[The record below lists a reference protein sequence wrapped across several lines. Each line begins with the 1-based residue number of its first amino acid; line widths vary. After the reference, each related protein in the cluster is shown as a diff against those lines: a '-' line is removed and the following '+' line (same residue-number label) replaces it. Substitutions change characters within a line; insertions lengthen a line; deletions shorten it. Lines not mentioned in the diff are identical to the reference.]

1 MISLKAK
8 EIAEA
13 VKRHYRFEDNGQPT
27 CDGFVYGDPETE
39 VTGVITTFT
48 VTADV
53 LREAVA
59 RGANMIITHEPT
71 FFLECR
77 GEWGKEDAVFA
88 GLRALLQQ
96 AGAVIW
102 RCHDMMHGAVPDDI
116 YSGFLEA
123 MGWESLAKPPV
134 EKDLSGEGGFE
145 TFLEGFED
153 YYEIQPTT
161 LAGLAGEMKEKLGM
175 GTVRVAGDPEAPC
188 TRAAVL
194 VGGGSLGFGRMP
206 DMPLRLM
213 GLKNIDVIVC
223 GEIAELLLGT
233 YMQDAASLGLPR
245 SMIVLG
251 HERSEEWGMRFM
263 QGWLAKEVSVPVYFV
278 NAQEPFWYL

>member
-1 MISLKAK
+1 MKARQIS
-8 EIAEA
+8 EA
-13 VKRHYRFEDNGQPT
+13 VAAHYQYVDNGAPT

-48 VTADV
+48 VTAEV
-53 LREAVA
+53 LGEAMS

-77 GEWGKEDAVFA
+77 GEWPKHDKVFQ
-88 GLRALLQQ
+88 GLRELLQQ
-96 AGAVIW
+96 SGAVIW
-102 RCHDMMHGAVPDDI
+102 RCHDMMHGATPDDI
-116 YSGFLEA
+116 YSGFLET
-123 MGWESLAKPPV
+123 MGWNQLAKPPV
-134 EKDLSGEGGFE
+134 EKKVSGA
-145 TFLEGFED
+145 EGFEAFITGFQD
-153 YYEIQPTT
+153 YYDIQPTT
-161 LAGLAGEMKEKLGM
+161 LAGLAGEIKEKM
-175 GTVRVAGDPEAPC
+175 GIDTVRAFGDPQAAC
-188 TRAAVL
+188 SRVAVL

-213 GLKNIDVIVC
+213 GEKDIDVIVC

-251 HERSEEWGMRFM
+251 HERSEEWGMQFM
-263 QGWLAKEVSVPVYFV
+263 QSWLSREVCVPVYFV
-278 NAQEPFWYL
+278 NAKEPFIYL